1 MNEEINSENN
11 IIEDNLNENNEMI
24 EEDLKKTLEN
34 SIKVKEKE
42 EKELFEKDL
51 QTYKKLKNALKT
63 TCMEIEKNLDNY
75 YNKKSKNYQEEEEK
89 INKNNFP
96 NILKQYINKNKIIQK
111 ELDIAMK
118 INDINELESLVIYKE
133 KVVEKL
139 KNENSALNNIKN
151 NQSDIINKYNKEMN
165 QREDII
171 SLNSKISNLKEE
183 IKLKKEFL
191 QIYQLKIK
199 KQRVKI
205 EKIEKNCKL
214 INENI
219 TYQKKKESEE
229 LEELYDEK
237 RFLENKN
244 VEELNKDY
252 KNKQKTFNLEEKKFQ
267 HLIKKQQLIKSQLK
281 SEIDL
286 LYSEI
291 IETEKNLKISEKEY
305 NNSLIRKNQELKT
318 ILSYDNNNNQNT
330 YNPFN
335 VNNKL
340 STIPFNIKP
349 CLNKNKLNLSL
360 RINNN
365 NNNRNSFQN
374 ILRNKSINDIYTNK
388 NYEKI

>member
-34 SIKVKEKE
+34 AIKVKEKE

-118 INDINELESLVIYKE
+118 INDINELESLEIYKE

-219 TYQKKKESEE
+219 TYRKKKESEE

-244 VEELNKDY
+244 VEDLNKDY

-374 ILRNKSINDIYTNK
+374 ILRNKSINDIYTHK

>member
-1 MNEEINSENN
+1 MKNENLNELIKVKKIKKENNDLKNNLKLYKKIKRAIIEICSKIELNLNYIYNETNEKSKNIKNSKIFYTIEKNNYIELIKEYKEKINNSQEEIN
-11 IIEDNLNENNEMI
+11 IVMR
-24 EEDLKKTLEN
+24 
-34 SIKVKEKE
+34 
-42 EKELFEKDL
+42 
-51 QTYKKLKNALKT
+51 
-63 TCMEIEKNLDNY
+63 
-75 YNKKSKNYQEEEEK
+75 
-89 INKNNFP
+89 
-96 NILKQYINKNKIIQK
+96 
-111 ELDIAMK
+111 
-118 INDINELESLVIYKE
+118 
-133 KVVEKL
+133 
-139 KNENSALNNIKN
+139 LNNIDLLDN
-151 NQSDIINKYNKEMN
+151 EINKKEKISDNLKFENAFLNKIN
-165 QREDII
+165 RKQIKNIYVLDSKKNKREDIMQ
-171 SLNSKISNLKEE
+171 LNKKIINLKEE

-244 VEELNKDY
+244 VEDLNKDY

-267 HLIKKQQLIKSQLK
+267 NLIKDQQILKSQLK

>member
-1 MNEEINSENN
+1 
-11 IIEDNLNENNEMI
+11 
-24 EEDLKKTLEN
+24 
-34 SIKVKEKE
+34 
-42 EKELFEKDL
+42 
-51 QTYKKLKNALKT
+51 
-63 TCMEIEKNLDNY
+63 
-75 YNKKSKNYQEEEEK
+75 
-89 INKNNFP
+89 
-96 NILKQYINKNKIIQK
+96 
-111 ELDIAMK
+111 MK
-118 INDINELESLVIYKE
+118 INDINELEGLVIYKE
-133 KVVEKL
+133 KFLEKL

-244 VEELNKDY
+244 VEDLNKDY